1 MRPRAAFSNQSRPPA
16 TIYEM
21 TIAGFILLA
30 LGIIA
35 YLAAF
40 ARGPGPT
47 MGDDTIQASL
57 FTIATFLMIIGF
69 ILLVVI

>member
-1 MRPRAAFSNQSRPPA
+1 MLGESLSNQSRAAA

-21 TIAGFILLA
+21 TIAGFILLG
-30 LGIIA
+30 LGIIS

-57 FTIATFLMIIGF
+57 FTIATFLMIAGF